1 MKEFKKRHLFWII
14 PSSLLIL
21 LLLISIFG
29 HLLSPVKA
37 KRIPSKSK
45 ALKELT
51 LKQQQEDLDYL
62 KYYLTQHYINYDTMI
77 ENGFD
82 IDDVIN
88 QIEASLKKDRRNNG
102 TIESGSFR
110 STISRI
116 IINNLNVIDK
126 HFAICGVA
134 LKDNIF
140 YFSNIYIKPLSTPN
154 GIKYFVV
161 KNEEE
166 TFPDYIKKHYSTIG
180 HADIKAGQEYTGPK
194 ENLYEWFDG
203 DEKIYR
209 FGVMAKGSINHV
221 FIQIDGKPVKAPVI
235 STWALQNQKAQGMKE
250 TTDTLYLSLRNF
262 MFENSSSQDLAAKNK
277 KEFEVLCNN
286 AREKSKEKKNLILDL
301 RSNGGGELLRSAMLI
316 SGLFYNEEK
325 LSSDLYKFLLNQVDE
340 DYTLLSPSIGGL
352 YRKRILPTIKAN
364 IRNKKNKNEKT
375 EMEIATENVY
385 DQFHTLNY
393 YCAFSELLVPYRKIE
408 KFPYKKTSVTELP
421 AADFEGTIYVLTDP
435 NSASC
440 SEYTLALLHYMSK
453 NTNIKICQIGQNTNG
468 AVFYFNPHSVLLPNS
483 GGWLYLPTAINKSSN
498 FTAAG
503 FKGEGYG
510 WFPDYWCTNQNIV
523 NTLVNLSGDKELEK
537 VLQGL
542 EKSQL

>member
-1 MKEFKKRHLFWII
+1 MNRFDKLRQEKSEYSEEYLKSTEAIANECKRTAYVAKHASEIIADIDKEFENATKLSKTDIAFLF
-14 PSSLLIL
+14 LAVGLQCCRQYL
-21 LLLISIFG
+21 FTDF
-29 HLLSPVKA
+29 
-37 KRIPSKSK
+37 KSK
-45 ALKELT
+45 DERPGD
-51 LKQQQEDLDYL
+51 QEQAE
-62 KYYLTQHYINYDTMI
+62 K
-77 ENGFD
+77 
-82 IDDVIN
+82 
-88 QIEASLKKDRRNNG
+88 
-102 TIESGSFR
+102 
-110 STISRI
+110 
-116 IINNLNVIDK
+116 
-126 HFAICGVA
+126 
-134 LKDNIF
+134 
-140 YFSNIYIKPLSTPN
+140 TP
-154 GIKYFVV
+154 GK
-161 KNEEE
+161 E
-166 TFPDYIKKHYSTIG
+166 TFDPHDQKAREDAGLEERHHKLYNPTLQEIILHPVPFDANRYNGMFEKGQEPLKGYGKLKHRGATIG
-180 HADIKAGQEYTGPK
+180 HDPVLGLIFGTANIATSTLTTWDMRSYHILSQLGKGDIFACNADTSKVFYYTRKKLLNDGIEGKEIVATSLIKEIIHLQS
-194 ENLYEWFDG
+194 D
-203 DEKIYR
+203 
-209 FGVMAKGSINHV
+209 
-221 FIQIDGKPVKAPVI
+221 IDSK
-235 STWALQNQKAQGMKE
+235 
-250 TTDTLYLSLRNF
+250 DSLPLP
-262 MFENSSSQDLAAKNK
+262 M
-277 KEFEVLCNN
+277 V
-286 AREKSKEKKNLILDL
+286 NLIDDKLASELAKYGLDMANVKTVAEQATF
-301 RSNGGGELLRSAMLI
+301 SMLI
-316 SGLFYNEEK
+316 NAIIGMIHRLFYNEEK